1 MTTSL
6 RIIPLGGL
14 GEIGKNMTLFE
25 YDDQILIVDVGVMF
39 PDNDML
45 GVDLVLPDWSYL
57 KDKVDRII
65 GIVITH
71 GHEDHTGGL
80 PFLLKNLNLTAP
92 IYASRLVQGMIEL
105 KLKEAGLQ
113 KACERVAVSE
123 GEQVTIGPFEVE
135 FIAVTHSIPDGMA
148 VAIRTPVGLALHT
161 GDFKFDYTPVQGY
174 GPDFGRLAELGRE
187 GIMVLLAD
195 STGAERPGWTPPES
209 SIAGAFDTI
218 FRDAPGRIIVS
229 SFSSSLGRVQL
240 IVNTAHQHRRKVALA
255 GFSMRK
261 NVETARKLGYLDIPR
276 GVLVDID
283 KISGIA
289 PDKLVIITT
298 GAQGQP
304 EAALARMA
312 TGKHRDIDVVPGDTV
327 ILSSTPIP
335 GNEEVVSAMINRL
348 IRRGAEVIYPPLAAV
363 HVSGHASQEEMKLL
377 LALTKPEYFV
387 PIHGELRH
395 LHAHARLARGLG
407 IPEEYILLIENG
419 VVLEFDE
426 AGAVVGERLPGG
438 YVFVA
443 GSGIGDVGP
452 AMLRDREVL
461 SSYGF
466 VSVAFAWN
474 FATRE
479 LAGEP
484 EIVSRGFVYE
494 KEAGEM
500 LQGAQERLVT
510 ALRETSRVSKRGLDE
525 VTRETLSRYFYDH
538 TGRKPL
544 IVTAILDA

>member
-25 YDDQILIVDVGVMF
+25 YDDKILIVDVGVMF

-45 GVDLVLPDWSYL
+45 GVDLVLPDWNYL
-57 KDKVDRII
+57 RDKVDRII

-71 GHEDHTGGL
+71 GHEDHMGGL
-80 PFLLKNLNLTAP
+80 PFLIKDLSLSAP

-105 KLKEAGLQ
+105 KLKDAGLQ
-113 KACERVAVSE
+113 KSYERVAVSE

-174 GPDFGRLAELGRE
+174 GPDFGRLAELGSE

-195 STGAERPGWTPPES
+195 STGAERPGWTPTES

-240 IVNTAHQHRRKVALA
+240 IVNTAHNHRRKVALA

-283 KISGIA
+283 KVSGIA

-395 LHAHARLARGLG
+395 LHAHAKLARGLG
-407 IPEEYILLIENG
+407 IPEEYILNIENG

-452 AMLRDREVL
+452 AMLRDREIL

-466 VSVAFAWN
+466 VSVAIAWN

-479 LAGEP
+479 LVGEP

-494 KEAGEM
+494 KEAGE
-500 LQGAQERLVT
+500 LLRIAQEKLVA

-525 VTRETLSRYFYDH
+525 VTRETLSRYFYDR

-544 IVTAILDA
+544 IVTAVLEA

>member
-25 YDDQILIVDVGVMF
+25 YDDKILIVDIGVMF

-57 KDKVDRII
+57 RDKVDRII

-71 GHEDHTGGL
+71 GHEDHMGGL
-80 PFLLKNLNLTAP
+80 PFLLKDLHLAVP
-92 IYASRLVQGMIEL
+92 IYASRLVQGLIEH

-113 KACERVAVSE
+113 KACERVTVSE

-283 KISGIA
+283 KIKGVA
-289 PDKLVIITT
+289 PDKQVIITT

-312 TGKHRDIDVVPGDTV
+312 SGRHRDIDVVPGDTV

-348 IRRGAEVIYPPLAAV
+348 IRRGADVIYPPLAAV

-395 LHAHARLARGLG
+395 LHAHARLARGFG
-407 IPEEYILLIENG
+407 IPEEYILNIENG

-452 AMLRDREVL
+452 SVIRDREIL
-461 SSYGF
+461 SSFGF
-466 VSVAFAWN
+466 VSVAFTWN

-479 LAGEP
+479 LASEP

-494 KEAGEM
+494 KEAGE
-500 LQGAQERLVT
+500 LLRNAQEKLT
-510 ALRETSRVSKRGLDE
+510 AALRETSRVSKRGLDE
-525 VTRETLSRYFYDH
+525 VTRETLSRYFYDR

>member
-25 YDDQILIVDVGVMF
+25 YDDKILIVDVGVMF

-71 GHEDHTGGL
+71 GHEDHMGGL
-80 PFLLKNLNLTAP
+80 PFLLKDLHLAVP
-92 IYASRLVQGMIEL
+92 IYASRLVQGLIEH
-105 KLKEAGLQ
+105 KLKEAGLL
-113 KACERVAVSE
+113 KACERVTVSE

-174 GPDFGRLAELGRE
+174 GPDFGRLAELGSE

-283 KISGIA
+283 KIKGVA
-289 PDKLVIITT
+289 PDKQVIITT

-312 TGKHRDIDVVPGDTV
+312 AGRHRDIDVVPGDTV

-348 IRRGAEVIYPPLAAV
+348 IRRGADVIYPPLAAV

-395 LHAHARLARGLG
+395 LHAHARLARGFG
-407 IPEEYILLIENG
+407 IPEEYILNIENG

-452 AMLRDREVL
+452 SVIRDREIL

-479 LAGEP
+479 LASEP

-494 KEAGEM
+494 KEAGE
-500 LQGAQERLVT
+500 LLRAAQEKLT
-510 ALRETSRVSKRGLDE
+510 AALRETSRVSKRGLDE
-525 VTRETLSRYFYDH
+525 VTRETLSRYFYDR

-544 IVTAILDA
+544 IVTAILES

>member
-25 YDDQILIVDVGVMF
+25 YDDQILIVDCGVMF

-57 KDKVDRII
+57 RDKVDRII
-65 GIVITH
+65 GLVITH
-71 GHEDHTGGL
+71 GHEDHIGGL
-80 PFLLKNLNLTAP
+80 PFLLKDLNLSVP
-92 IYASRLVQGMIEL
+92 IYASRLVQGMIEH

-113 KACERVAVSE
+113 KVCERVTVSE
-123 GEQVTIGPFEVE
+123 GEQVAIGPFEAE

-174 GPDFGRLAELGRE
+174 GPDFGRLAELGSE
-187 GIMVLLAD
+187 GVMVLLAD

-209 SIAGAFDTI
+209 SIAGAFDAI
-218 FRDAPGRIIVS
+218 FRDAPGRVIVS

-240 IVNTAHQHRRKVALA
+240 ILNIAHQHRRKVALA
-255 GFSMRK
+255 GYSMRK
-261 NVETARKLGYLDIPR
+261 NVETARKLGYLDVPR
-276 GVLVDID
+276 GTLVNFD
-283 KISGIA
+283 KIKGIA
-289 PDKLVIITT
+289 PDKQVIITT

-312 TGKHRDIDVVPGDTV
+312 TGRHRDIDVVAGDTV

-348 IRRGAEVIYPPLAAV
+348 IRRGADVIYPPLADV

-452 AMLRDREVL
+452 AVLRDREIL
-461 SSYGF
+461 ASYGF

-494 KEAGEM
+494 KEAGE
-500 LQGAQERLVT
+500 LLRGAQERLAA
-510 ALRETSRVSKRGLDE
+510 ALRQTSRVSKRGLDE
-525 VTRETLSRYFYDH
+525 VSRETLGRYFYDR

-544 IVTAILDA
+544 IVTAILEA

>member
-80 PFLLKNLNLTAP
+80 PFLLKDLNLTAP

-283 KISGIA
+283 KVKGIA
-289 PDKLVIITT
+289 PDKQVIITT

-395 LHAHARLARGLG
+395 LHVHARLARGLG

-452 AMLRDREVL
+452 AMLRDREIL

-466 VSVAFAWN
+466 VSVAFVWN

-479 LAGEP
+479 LASEP
-484 EIVSRGFVYE
+484 EIVSRGFIYE
-494 KEAGEM
+494 KEAGE
-500 LQGAQERLVT
+500 LLRNAQEKLT
-510 ALRETSRVSKRGLDE
+510 AALRETSRVSKRGLDE
-525 VTRETLSRYFYDH
+525 VTRETLSRYFFER